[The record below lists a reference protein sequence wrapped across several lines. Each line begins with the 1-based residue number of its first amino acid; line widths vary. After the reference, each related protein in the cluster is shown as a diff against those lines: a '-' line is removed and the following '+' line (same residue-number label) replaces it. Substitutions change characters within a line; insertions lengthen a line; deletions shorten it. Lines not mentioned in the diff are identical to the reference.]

1 MPARQYGLCGAGSA
15 TTLSTTSGAA
25 STTAIIAQVALADR
39 GIIRVVVGSSALAM
53 EASVMQTFDKI
64 EAKAAKLH
72 GGPGAL
78 QRALDGWTIDP
89 ERIRQGDDR
98 FLAGMAQAVFSAG
111 FSWEVIQAKWQGFEM
126 AFDRFDPKRVA
137 AYADEKIDALLKDT
151 RIVRNGAKIM
161 ATIENARF
169 VLSIAREHSA
179 FGKWLREWPVTDQI
193 GLMAYLKKHGSRL
206 GGQSC
211 MYFLR
216 FNGWDAFILSQD
228 VGKALIRE
236 GVIDKEPTSRKDW
249 AAVQAA
255 FNTWGEQTKRP
266 RREISRILALSVG

>member
-1 MPARQYGLCGAGSA
+1 MRS
-15 TTLSTTSGAA
+15 
-25 STTAIIAQVALADR
+25 
-39 GIIRVVVGSSALAM
+39 
-53 EASVMQTFDKI
+53 FDKI
-64 EAKAAKLH
+64 EAIAGKLH
-72 GGPGAL
+72 GGTAAL
-78 QRALDGWTIDP
+78 QRTLDEWTVDP
-89 ERIRQGDDR
+89 KKIRQGDDR

-111 FSWEVIQAKWQGFEM
+111 FSWEVIQAKWDGFET

-137 AYADEKIDALLKDT
+137 AYADDKIDALLKNT

-169 VLSIAREHSA
+169 VVSIAREHGA
-179 FGKWLREWPVTDQI
+179 FGKWLSEWPVTDQI
-193 GLMAYLKKHGSRL
+193 GLMAYLKKYGSRL
-206 GGQSC
+206 GGQSS

-216 FNGWDAFILSQD
+216 FNGWDAFIVSQD

-236 GVIDKEPTSRKDW
+236 GVVDKEPTSKKDW